1 MKNTINEEF
10 NEHLNVFKKT
20 KNLSE
25 LLEDIS
31 KLIVKKLKSG
41 NKLIICGNGGSA
53 ADSQHIA
60 AEVVGRFKTNRKAL
74 PAIALSTDTSII
86 TAIGN
91 DFGFKNI
98 FKRQVEAISKSGDI
112 FIPISTSGN
121 SENILLAIN
130 AAKKNDCITIGFTG
144 TSGGKMK
151 DKCDYIVSVP
161 SDNTARIQE
170 MHIMIFHIICS
181 IIDKSFE

>member
-1 MKNTINEEF
+1 MSKQIAENYLKNLTNTISD
-10 NEHLNVFKKT
+10 LDIDAICKV
-20 KNLSE
+20 SE
-25 LLEDIS
+25 
-31 KLIVKKLKSG
+31 IVNAAVNNDKQ
-41 NKLIICGNGGSA
+41 IFVCGNGGSA